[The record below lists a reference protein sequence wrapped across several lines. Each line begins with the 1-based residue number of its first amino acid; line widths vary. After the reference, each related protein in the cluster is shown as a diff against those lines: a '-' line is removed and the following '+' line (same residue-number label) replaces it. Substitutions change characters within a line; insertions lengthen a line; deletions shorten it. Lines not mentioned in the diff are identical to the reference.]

1 MQVKDKSEWEWNYSL
16 DELEDTASKILTL
29 CKNRYFFAFYGEVGR
44 GKTTMIKYICKQL
57 GSNDDFSSPTYALVN
72 EYHLPPGSEKDKI
85 YHIDLYRLKS
95 PEEALDIDIESYF
108 YDDNAYV
115 FVEWPE
121 MLESIFP
128 PKAVSLHFEKH
139 TASER
144 NLKLMHNE

>member
-1 MQVKDKSEWEWNYSL
+1 MQVKDNSEWEWNYN
-16 DELEDTASKILTL
+16 LEAIESSASKILSL

-44 GKTTMIKYICKQL
+44 GKTTMIKAICRLL
-57 GSNDDFSSPTYALVN
+57 GSKDDFSSPTYALVN
-72 EYHLPPGSEKDKI
+72 EYDLPPGKEKEKI

-108 YDDNAYV
+108 YDENAFV

-144 NLKLMHNE
+144 NLKLMHHE